1 MSGHFYK
8 DQLYPLQDRA
18 LKVIAGTETSFYLT
32 GGTLLSR
39 FLFHH
44 RYSDDIDLFLN
55 YDPDF
60 QAKTDVILSALKN
73 SFKSIIPSIKQDSF
87 VRIYI
92 EEADIQLKVEF
103 INDVNYRVGI
113 PYKNAQGLWLD
124 TWENVLSNK
133 ITALSRDLAKDVV
146 DIVFLS
152 QYYEFNWKEMIDH
165 AKLKDTWVDEIEV
178 SQLLMNFKMEKL
190 EEVRFM
196 EGVEGTVIKREYLEI
211 LAKESLH
218 GFDNS
223 LVKK

>member
-1 MSGHFYK
+1 MSDHFYK
-8 DQLYPLQDRA
+8 NQLYPLQDKA
-18 LKVIAGTETSFYLT
+18 LKIIAATNTSFYLT

-39 FLFHH
+39 FMFHH
-44 RYSDDIDLFLN
+44 RYSDDLDFFLN
-55 YDPDF
+55 QDPDF
-60 QAKTDVILSALKN
+60 EVKTDHIIDTLQN
-73 SFKSIIPSIKQDSF
+73 NFKTIKHSIKQNSF

-92 EEADIQLKVEF
+92 TENDIQLKVEF
-103 INDVNYRVGI
+103 INDVKYRVGL
-113 PYKNAQGLWLD
+113 PYQNTDGLWLD

-133 ITALSRDLAKDVV
+133 LTALSRDLAKDFV
-146 DIVFLS
+146 DIILLT
-152 QYYEFNWKEMIDH
+152 QNNKFNWKEMIDH

-178 SQLLMNFKMEKL
+178 SQRLMNFDMKKL

-196 EGVEGTVIKREYLEI
+196 EHVDSTKIKREIFEI